1 MPVSR
6 NQAELRTDKRT
17 YTAKDLK
24 RNDTDQYNRISEYGK
39 MMAAFILSLRSN
51 DVILMPDIT
60 FLGNGNE
67 EILTN
72 YHNAYRQGVHLK
84 FNRGKVGNTENFSRS
99 TVIKEKDLL
108 ELCGNVTQQHERF
121 RDELIR
127 AKEHGIKII
136 VLCEHGE
143 DIQELTD
150 VLFWT
155 NPRLKEMDWRM
166 VDGHPQKVQKYPHAT
181 TGEQLYK
188 SLCTIAERYGVEF
201 RFCTKNK
208 TGEEIVRI
216 LKGSD
221 NDG

>member
-1 MPVSR
+1 MMELQIDSR
-6 NQAELRTDKRT
+6 EHKKEL
-17 YTAKDLK
+17 A
-24 RNDTDQYNRISEYGK
+24 RIKKQLDGLGVKY
-39 MMAAFILSLRSN
+39 FISKLYVGDYMSLDNPRL
-51 DVILMPDIT
+51 VID
-60 FLGNGNE
+60 
-67 EILTN
+67 
-72 YHNAYRQGVHLK
+72 RK
-84 FNRGKVGNTENFSRS
+84 
-99 TVIKEKDLL
+99 KDLL

-127 AKEHGIKII
+127 AKEHGIKIV

-143 DIQELTD
+143 DIQEMTD

-155 NPRLKEMDWRM
+155 NPRLKEMDWKM

>member
-84 FNRGKVGNTENFSRS
+84 FNRGKDGNTENFSRS
-99 TVIKEKDLL
+99 NVIKEKELMDHLL
-108 ELCGNVTQQHERF
+108 VP
-121 RDELIR
+121 LI
-127 AKEHGIKII
+127 E
-136 VLCEHGE
+136 
-143 DIQELTD
+143 
-150 VLFWT
+150 
-155 NPRLKEMDWRM
+155 EMR
-166 VDGHPQKVQKYPHAT
+166 
-181 TGEQLYK
+181 
-188 SLCTIAERYGVEF
+188 AERLEEMAGSEINELSAEIK
-201 RFCTKNK
+201 KN
-208 TGEEIVRI
+208 
-216 LKGSD
+216 
-221 NDG
+221 